1 MYGHPDDC
9 IVPEPVTD
17 APPLAGIVAVELGQS
32 VAAPF
37 VGQLLADLGALV
49 IKVEKPGGDDARA
62 WGPPFIDGA
71 AATFQ
76 ALNRG
81 KRSVVCDLRDP
92 AQHALLTRLV
102 LERADVVLQNMRPGQ
117 VDSLGLGAEA
127 LCARKPSLV
136 YCNIGAFGRRG
147 PLAERPGY
155 DPLMQAFGGIM
166 SVTGEPGRP
175 PVRVGPSIV
184 DIGTGLWAAIGIVL
198 ALYRRAS
205 SGAGGVVDVSLFET
219 AAAWM
224 GPFALQVLASGTL
237 PGKQGTGQA
246 GIVPYRAYA
255 TADGHVVV
263 AAGNNELYRRFC
275 TALAHPEWIDDPR
288 FATNPDR
295 VASAAHLDALVE
307 PVMAGRPNAAWGS
320 IFDAAGVPC
329 APVQDVGQL
338 LAHEQVGAL
347 GLLAS
352 LPGLSQPVMG
362 PALSLDDERP
372 FAQTAPPALGE
383 TTIEALLAG

>member
-1 MYGHPDDC
+1 M
-9 IVPEPVTD
+9 TD
-17 APPLAGIVAVELGQS
+17 GAPLAGIVAVELGQS

-49 IKVEKPGGDDARA
+49 VKVEKPGGDDARA
-62 WGPPFIDGA
+62 WGPPFIGGA

-81 KRSVVCDLRDP
+81 KRSVVCDLRDA

-117 VDSLGLGAEA
+117 VDALGLGAAA
-127 LCARKPSLV
+127 LCAQKPSLV
-136 YCNIGAFGRRG
+136 YCNIGAFGRQG

-198 ALYRRAS
+198 ALYRRTS
-205 SGAGGVVDVSLFET
+205 SGVGGVVDVSLLET
-219 AAAWM
+219 AAVWM
-224 GPFALQVLASGTL
+224 GPFALQFLASGAL

-255 TADGHVVV
+255 TADGHLVV

-275 TALAHPEWIDDPR
+275 LALEHPEWITDAR
-288 FATNPDR
+288 FATNPER
-295 VASAAHLDALVE
+295 VANAACLDSLIE
-307 PVMAGRPNAAWGS
+307 PVMATRPNGEWGR
-320 IFDAAGVPC
+320 ILDGDGVPC

-352 LPGLSQPVMG
+352 LPGLSQPVIG

-372 FAQTAPPALGE
+372 FARTAPPALGE

>member
-1 MYGHPDDC
+1 
-9 IVPEPVTD
+9 
-17 APPLAGIVAVELGQS
+17 VELGHS

-62 WGPPFIDGA
+62 WGPPFVDGA
-71 AATFQ
+71 GALFQ

-92 AQHALLTRLV
+92 GQHALLLRLV
-102 LERADVVLQNMRPGQ
+102 RERADVVLQNMRPGQ
-117 VDSLGLGAEA
+117 VESLGLGATA
-127 LCARKPSLV
+127 LCAEKPSLV

-205 SGAGGVVDVSLFET
+205 SGEGGVVDVSLFET

-224 GPFALQVLASGTL
+224 GPFALQFLASGAL
-237 PGKQGTGQA
+237 PLKQGTGHA

-255 TADGHVVV
+255 TADGHLVV
-263 AAGNNELYRRFC
+263 AAGNDELYRRFC
-275 TALAHPEWIDDPR
+275 DALGQSAWSIDAR
-288 FATNPDR
+288 FATNPER
-295 VASAAHLDALVE
+295 VVNAAQLDGLIE
-307 PVMAGRPNAAWGS
+307 PVMATRPNDAWS
-320 IFDAAGVPC
+320 AILDAAGVPC
-329 APVQDVGQL
+329 APVQDVAQL

-347 GLLAS
+347 GLLGS
-352 LPGLSQPVMG
+352 LPGLSHPVMG
-362 PALSLDDERP
+362 PALSLDDRRP

-383 TTIEALLAG
+383 TTLEALLAR

>member
-1 MYGHPDDC
+1 
-9 IVPEPVTD
+9 VTD
-17 APPLAGIVAVELGQS
+17 SAPLAGIVAVELGHS

-49 IKVEKPGGDDARA
+49 VKVEKPGGDDARA
-62 WGPPFIDGA
+62 WGPPFLDGA

-92 AQHALLTRLV
+92 AQRALLTRLV
-102 LERADVVLQNMRPGQ
+102 VERADVVLQNLRPGQ
-117 VDSLGLGAEA
+117 VDELGLGAAA
-127 LCARKPSLV
+127 LCEQKPSLV

-166 SVTGEPGRP
+166 SITGESGRP

-205 SGAGGVVDVSLFET
+205 TGAGGVVDVSLLET

-224 GPFALQVLASGTL
+224 GPFALQFLASGAL
-237 PGKQGTGQA
+237 PVKQGTGYA

-263 AAGNNELYRRFC
+263 AAGNDELYRRFC
-275 TALAHPEWIDDPR
+275 TALGHAEWIGDAR
-288 FATNPDR
+288 FATNAER
-295 VASAAHLDALVE
+295 VAHAAQLDALIE
-307 PVMAGRPNAAWGS
+307 PVMAMRPSDDWGHS
-320 IFDAAGVPC
+320 LDAAGVPC

-338 LAHEQVGAL
+338 LAHEQLRAL
-347 GLLAS
+347 GQLAA
-352 LPGLSQPVMG
+352 LPGLSRPVMG
-362 PALSLDDERP
+362 PALSLDGERP

>member
-1 MYGHPDDC
+1 VSDG
-9 IVPEPVTD
+9 
-17 APPLAGIVAVELGQS
+17 PPLAGVVAIELGQS

-62 WGPPFIDGA
+62 WGPPFLDGA

-92 AQHALLTRLV
+92 AQHALLTRLI

-117 VDSLGLGAEA
+117 IDSLGLGATE

-136 YCNIGAFGRRG
+136 YCNIGAFGRHG
-147 PLAERPGY
+147 PLAARPGY

-224 GPFALQVLASGTL
+224 GPFALQYLASGAL

-255 TADGHVVV
+255 TTDGHLVV
-263 AAGNNELYRRFC
+263 AAGNDELYRRFC
-275 TALAHPEWIDDPR
+275 IALGHSEWITDTR
-288 FATNPDR
+288 FATNPAR
-295 VASAAHLDALVE
+295 VAGAAELDALIE
-307 PVMAGRPNAAWGS
+307 PVMASQANDHWSRAL
-320 IFDAAGVPC
+320 DEAGVPC

-362 PALSLDDERP
+362 PALSLDDVRP
-372 FAQTAPPALGE
+372 FAGSAPPALGE